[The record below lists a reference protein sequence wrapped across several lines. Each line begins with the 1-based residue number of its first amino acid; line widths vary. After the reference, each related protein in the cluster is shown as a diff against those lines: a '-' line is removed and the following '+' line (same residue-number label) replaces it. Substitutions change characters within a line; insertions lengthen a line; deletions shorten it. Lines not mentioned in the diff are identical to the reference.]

1 MNLLFQTKTNVL
13 LCLILAVF
21 LFPETLTAQVER
33 PSKAL
38 NHSIAQKAFT
48 LLQNNLSDSEPLPPA
63 PPASVLHELQ
73 DFLQTQLFQTEMLK
87 DNWYSGK
94 IEQLRRQTG
103 LNLSANY
110 QHNEFGAFYENLDD
124 GSRFRAGL
132 EFDLLENGLVE
143 KRNARKRLQK
153 DQEIHRMESIMGS
166 RERDYAFLY
175 NCLIYQFNIQ
185 KISLLNERIPFL
197 QEYISLLYELY
208 FAHEMAYDQIIDQKS
223 RLKEA
228 EIMRA
233 AAHQFNEALEQEIG
247 MENIAALDAAVMPI
261 VQIDIEQ
268 LLNADDL
275 NAYQD
280 RLKTMK
286 EERIDLSYRKRLDA
300 RLKLYSRYNYG
311 NHPTNVNTERAF
323 TSFGIS
329 FQTPIQFNRRT
340 PDELA
345 TYEKAMVAEEVSE
358 VWYNRVKEMMII
370 YEEYQYKLKQYSNFL
385 HKTFRLHEKLR
396 VEQVMLD
403 SHRDVHSP
411 LKAIR
416 HIDNSQA
423 VDYELL
429 GLKQQLYLL
438 LLKMHLRSFKENFID
453 CLETID
459 FSKEN
464 KKLTGQRFAL
474 IDASRD
480 QALDPFYLIKYLQN
494 NEINNIMLRGQGGA
508 LGKWAAIL
516 QAEGF
521 QLYAA
526 EDQPPTLPAA
536 LQASMSGNYRTLS
549 YSGQLLVS
557 SRQKTRDIPALQIQ
571 LTTVPH
577 QIFNTRNELERW
589 IELEEKTN
597 GTQFFLF
604 EDIRHIMDLD
614 KQNLGVE

>member
-1 MNLLFQTKTNVL
+1 MSLLFLTKTDVL
-13 LCLILAVF
+13 LCLV
-21 LFPETLTAQVER
+21 LTQLLLPSISLGQGER

-38 NHSIAQKAFT
+38 NNDIAQKAFQ
-48 LLQNNLSDSEPLPPA
+48 LLQNNLPTSEDPSEPQAEAALQ
-63 PPASVLHELQ
+63 ELQ
-73 DFLQTQLFQTEMLK
+73 AFLQTQLFQTELLK

-94 IEQLRRQTG
+94 IEQLKRQTG
-103 LNLSANY
+103 FNLSANY
-110 QHNEFGAFYENLDD
+110 QHNEYGAFYENLDD
-124 GSRFRAGL
+124 GSRFRAGI

-143 KRNARKRLQK
+143 KRNARKRLEK
-153 DQEIHRMESIMGS
+153 DQEIHRMESIMSS

-185 KISLLNERIPFL
+185 KIALLNQRIPFL
-197 QEYISLLYELY
+197 QEYVNLLYQLY

-223 RLKEA
+223 ELKEA
-228 EIMRA
+228 EIMLA
-233 AAHQFNEALEQEIG
+233 SAQQFNQALEQEIG
-247 MENIAALDAAVMPI
+247 KDNIAPLNAALMPI

-286 EERIDLSYRKRLDA
+286 GERIDLSYRKRLDA
-300 RLKLYSRYNYG
+300 RLKLFSRYNYG
-311 NHPTNVNTERAF
+311 SHPTTNSERAF
-323 TSFGIS
+323 ASLGLS

-345 TYEKAMVAEEVSE
+345 AYEKAMVAEEVSV

-370 YEEYQYKLKQYSNFL
+370 YEEYQYNLKQYYGSL
-385 HKTFRLHEKLR
+385 HKTFRINEKLR

-403 SHRDVHSP
+403 SRRDVHSP
-411 LKAIR
+411 LTAIR
-416 HIDNSQA
+416 QVDNSQVA
-423 VDYELL
+423 EYELMH
-429 GLKQQLYLL
+429 LKQKLYLL
-438 LLKMHLRSFKENFID
+438 ILKVHLRSFQKDFID
-453 CLETID
+453 CLEMID
-459 FSKEN
+459 FSKES

-474 IDASRD
+474 IDATRD
-480 QALDPFYLIKYLQN
+480 QGLDPFYLIKYLQN
-494 NEINNIMLRGQGGA
+494 NEINNIMLRGQG
-508 LGKWAAIL
+508 LQLNKWAEVL

-526 EDQPPTLPAA
+526 EDKQLSLPAA
-536 LQASMSGNYRTLS
+536 LQANMSGKYRTLS

-557 SRQKTRDIPALQIQ
+557 SHQKSRDIPSLQIQ
-571 LTTVPH
+571 LTTVPDK
-577 QIFNTRNELERW
+577 IFKTRNGLERW

-604 EDIRHIMDLD
+604 EDIKHVMELD